1 MKMKEICLITG
12 ASKGLGKELA
22 YEFSKSTNIC
32 LIARNEKELE
42 KVKASLSKTTKNQ
55 ILTFAGDISDEA
67 FVKGMFAELKNKKLS
82 IKYLIN
88 NAGVGRFCKATEN
101 TRKIIDDVL
110 CASFIGTILVTSN
123 ALPLMCTEGTIAT
136 VMSTAAIQG
145 NACETAYCAAK
156 WGERG
161 FMESLKKEL
170 AETKLKLINIF
181 PGGIDTPFWTENR
194 HYVSK
199 EKSKGFMNPKEL
211 AKVIYENVSD
221 KKSLFVR
228 DFVIERLK

>member
-1 MKMKEICLITG
+1 MKEICIITG

-22 YEFSKSTNIC
+22 YEFSQKLNVC
-32 LIARNEKELE
+32 LIARNEKDLE
-42 KVKASLSKTTKNQ
+42 KVKSTLCKKTKNQ
-55 ILTFAGDISDEA
+55 ILTFAGDISDES
-67 FVKGMFAELKNKKLS
+67 FVKSVFAELQQNNYS

-88 NAGVGRFCKATEN
+88 NAGVGRFCKAIEN

-110 CASFIGTILVTSN
+110 SASFIGTILVTSN
-123 ALPLMCTEGTIAT
+123 ALPLMSINGTIAT

-161 FMESLKKEL
+161 FMEALKKEL
-170 AETKLKLINIF
+170 ADTKLKLINIF
-181 PGGIDTPFWTENR
+181 PGGIDTTFWTENR

-199 EKSKGFMNPKEL
+199 EKSNSFMNPKEL
-211 AKVIYENVSD
+211 AKIIYENVSD